1 MSQENVDT
9 VREAVEAFNSGDM
22 EAALARVH
30 PDVEWTTGADAFAF
44 PDAQT
49 YRGPEGVRQFFM
61 DWLDT
66 FQGFQL
72 HLDKCLAAG
81 DELVIAALRVSGE
94 GAASGA
100 AVESPTFFQV
110 MELRDG
116 LVFRA
121 RMFPNESQALEAAG
135 LSE

>member
-22 EAALARVH
+22 EDALARVH
-30 PDVEWTTGADAFAF
+30 PDVEWISADAF

-49 YRGPEGVRQFFM
+49 YRGPDGVRQFFT

-72 HLDKCLAAG
+72 HLDKCLAASG
-81 DELVIAALRVSGE
+81 ELVVAALRVSGE

-100 AVESPTFFQV
+100 PVESPTFFQV
-110 MELRDG
+110 IELRDG

-121 RMFPNESQALEAAG
+121 RMFTTESEALQAAG
-135 LSE
+135 LRE

>member
-9 VREAVEAFNSGDM
+9 VREAVEAFNSGNMDD
-22 EAALARVH
+22 ALARVH
-30 PDVEWTTGADAFAF
+30 PDVEWTSADAF

-49 YRGPEGVRQFFM
+49 YHGPEGVRQFFI

-72 HLDKCLAAG
+72 HLDKCLTAG
-81 DELVIAALRVSGE
+81 DELVIATLRVSGE

-100 AVESPTFFQV
+100 PVESPTFFQV
-110 MELRDG
+110 IELRDG
-116 LVFRA
+116 LVFRT
-121 RMFPNESQALEAAG
+121 RMFTTESEAIEAAG